1 MAAVRSST
9 KAVEE
14 NIMKFAILPVTA
26 GALLATAAFAQQSL
40 PLGHFDSVSATDGA
54 DVSIHHGAMQQ
65 VTILHGD
72 AQTSRIE
79 VRNGTLEIATCRYVC
94 PWHYELKVAIAMPNL
109 KSVSADDGANIRAE
123 GAFPAQATLT
133 ASADDGGDIDLRA
146 IPATH
151 ADAKANDG
159 GEIRVRAT
167 ASLNATAGDGGN
179 ITYSGKPALNMHSDD
194 GGQIDSEG
202 D

>member
-1 MAAVRSST
+1 MMRSSILLAS
-9 KAVEE
+9 AV
-14 NIMKFAILPVTA
+14 
-26 GALLATAAFAQQSL
+26 ALLATSAFAQQSL

-54 DVSIHHGAMQQ
+54 DVAIRHGPVQQ
-65 VTILHGD
+65 VTILRGD
-72 AQTSRIE
+72 ARTSRIE
-79 VRNGTLEIATCRYVC
+79 VRDGKLEVATCRYVC
-94 PWHYELKVAIAMPNL
+94 PWHYELKIAITMPSL

-123 GAFPAQATLT
+123 GAFPAQATLA

-146 IPATH
+146 IPATR

-167 ASLNATAGDGGN
+167 ANLNATATDGGN
-179 ITYSGKPALNMHSDD
+179 ITYSGKPALNMRSDD
-194 GGQIDSEG
+194 GGQIDSDG